1 MYFLLNRLRSKL
13 AQDLDVVPYM
23 IASNIAL
30 NQIIQS
36 KPNTL
41 EELRSCKLDGFYE
54 AKYLRFGNE
63 FLKCIQETIN
73 KCTECQHSE
82 NNNNNS
88 EEKDALETNEK
99 HSNDE
104 LWENES
110 IDADLSQ
117 IGDEVEK
124 QLQSS
129 GSIIMED
136 NNGESELDLLLA
148 DLETVQKENLN
159 ENSNDKPQSST
170 DKKSNIHATS
180 LMLKRKPIY
189 QYEDSSDEDDSE
201 NKPEEVKN
209 SNTTHISIKAEV
221 SNTSKPIQKQRILPA
236 WMKSKR

>member
-1 MYFLLNRLRSKL
+1 MRGKL

-30 NQIIQS
+30 NQIIQG
-36 KPNTL
+36 KPKNV
-41 EELRSCKLDGFYE
+41 EDLRSCKLDGFYE
-54 AKYLRFGNE
+54 AKYVRFGNE
-63 FLKCIQETIN
+63 FIKCIQEAMNSSTEPQLLEK
-73 KCTECQHSE
+73 KC
-82 NNNNNS
+82 
-88 EEKDALETNEK
+88 EEKDSLVTDEK
-99 HSNDE
+99 HSNDK

-129 GSIIMED
+129 SSYEMED

-148 DLETVQKENLN
+148 DLENVQKENVN
-159 ENSNDKPQSST
+159 DNSDDKTQSLT

-189 QYEDSSDEDDSE
+189 QYEDSSDEEDSD
-201 NKPEEVKN
+201 NKPQETITSNAIQISVKSEI
-209 SNTTHISIKAEV
+209 SNI
-221 SNTSKPIQKQRILPA
+221 SKPIQKPRVLPS